1 MYRRP
6 TEELICGPDE
16 AIDFEWEE
24 FEEAAE
30 SHIHKPDKEDV
41 PLRRSIAEP
50 PVVATS
56 D

>member
-6 TEELICGPDE
+6 TEELICSPDE
-16 AIDFEWEE
+16 PMDFEWEE
-24 FEEAAE
+24 FEEIAE
-30 SHIHKPDKEDV
+30 KRTPDKEDV
-41 PLRRSIAEP
+41 PRRRNIAEP